1 MQPPGINDSRRRADI
16 KPTALVVDDHPE
28 MLRRVSALVGSRFD
42 VIAVARDGHEAIDL
56 ASSLAPDLIVLDIMM
71 PRLDGLQVAVR
82 LQQLGLPARVVVMTS
97 YDDEDY
103 VEQAFRA
110 GARGFVHK
118 TRLAVDLVRA
128 LDHVHE
134 GRFFLPTLQSLLTVA
149 ASNAH
154 AVQFHS
160 YDRRFILDVSNLI
173 NRALRRGQVAAVV
186 ATAAVRAGV
195 AEQLQRYGWQVG
207 EAGDYG
213 RYHAMD
219 AAESLAGI
227 MRDDRPDPERLGES
241 VAALERLR
249 VETADPAEGRLTLV
263 GEIAVPLLL
272 KGDTD
277 GALEIERLWNALTRA
292 LPWLGVCCYPM
303 SYFADLPTPQ
313 VFQEVCAE
321 HGAVSHAA

>member
-1 MQPPGINDSRRRADI
+1 MQSPGINVSKRQAEI

-28 MLRRVSALVGSRFD
+28 MLRRVSALLGSRFD
-42 VIAVARDGHEAIDL
+42 VVAVARDGYEAIDL
-56 ASSLAPDLIVLDIMM
+56 VRSLAPDLIVLDIVM
-71 PRLDGLQVAVR
+71 PRLDGFQVAAR
-82 LQQLGLPARVVVMTS
+82 LQEFRSPARVVVMTS
-97 YDDEDY
+97 HDDEDY

-134 GRFFLPTLQSLLTVA
+134 GRYFLPTLQSLLTVA
-149 ASNAH
+149 DSGAH

-160 YDRRFILDVSNLI
+160 YDRRFILGVSGLVNS
-173 NRALRRGQVAAVV
+173 ALRRGHVAAVV

-195 AEQLQRYGWQVG
+195 AEQLQSYGWNVG
-207 EAGDYG
+207 AAGDYG

-241 VAALERLR
+241 VAALERMR
-249 VETADPAEGRLTLV
+249 VETADPADGRLTLV

-272 KGDTD
+272 NGNAQ
-277 GALEIERLWNALTRA
+277 GAMEIERLWNALTRE

-303 SYFADLPTPQ
+303 SCFADLMPPQ
-313 VFQEVCAE
+313 VFHEVCAE
-321 HGAVSHAA
+321 HGAVGHAS

>member
-1 MQPPGINDSRRRADI
+1 MQSPGINGSRRQAAI

-28 MLRRVSALVGSRFD
+28 MLRRVSALLGSRYD
-42 VIAVARDGHEAIDL
+42 VVGVARDGYEAIDL
-56 ASSLAPDLIVLDIMM
+56 ARSLAPDLIVLDIAM
-71 PRLDGLQVAVR
+71 PRLDGFQVAAR
-82 LQQLGLPARVVVMTS
+82 LQEFGLAARTVVMTLH
-97 YDDEDY
+97 DDEDL
-103 VEQAFRA
+103 VKQAFLA

-128 LDHVHE
+128 LDHVYE

-149 ASNAH
+149 GSGAH

-160 YDRRFILDVSNLI
+160 YDRRFILDVSGLI
-173 NRALRRGQVAAVV
+173 NCALRRGHVAAVV
-186 ATAAVRAGV
+186 ANAAVRAGV
-195 AEQLQRYGWQVG
+195 AEQLKSYGWNVG
-207 EAGDYG
+207 VAGDYG

-249 VETADPAEGRLTLV
+249 VETADPSDGRLTLV

-272 KGDTD
+272 NGNAKG
-277 GALEIERLWNALTRA
+277 AMEIERLWNALTRG
-292 LPWLGVCCYPM
+292 LPWLGVCCYPV
-303 SYFADLPTPQ
+303 SCFADRLPPH
-313 VFQEVCAE
+313 VFHEVCAE
-321 HGAVSHAA
+321 HGAVGHAA